1 MKKYF
6 AVSFKY
12 SESVFCSNIAHA
24 ETAEAVAAHY
34 SRHEWVD
41 IREAEAH
48 EVETARR
55 KGMPIVEIETTEAAT
70 NEKEETT
77 VKEFTELKKIVHEDE
92 EQTAENRRF
101 YIVNGYWPT
110 WAEEHRGE
118 PDRGLREYSTAL
130 RWEQYKAGEISREK
144 AVELATK
151 RALKAVEKDTAAKLA
166 RLDRVAAAPDL
177 SFISISVDWV
187 RSRTWGNNPH
197 AEARTNTGVFT
208 GTASG
213 CGYDKESAAIADAL
227 NQCDSVLKALYT
239 LKEEGLRAGLSDK
252 SKTAACGRSNSN
264 ICGYGAGYG
273 AIPYFEGGVGASCF
287 WSILKKC
294 GFSTSCHHGK
304 HSDFYSVS
312 KEGA

>member
-1 MKKYF
+1 MAKNFKIADIKNDSLYS
-6 AVSFKY
+6 VSLIDNWDGSTETKIMTGDELKSFT
-12 SESVFCSNIAHA
+12 NAAAHLYDIHA
-24 ETAEAVAAHY
+24 TEIEAVA
-34 SRHEWVD
+34 ELV
-41 IREAEAH
+41 
-48 EVETARR
+48 
-55 KGMPIVEIETTEAAT
+55 
-70 NEKEETT
+70 NT
-77 VKEFTELKKIVHEDE
+77 VKEFTEIKKAVKEDA

-101 YIVNGYWPT
+101 FILNGYMPT

-118 PDRGLREYSTAL
+118 PDRGLRQYSTAR
-130 RWEQYKAGEISREK
+130 RWEQYKAGEITREK

-151 RALKAVEKDTAAKLA
+151 RTFKAVEKDTAAKLA

-187 RSRTWGNNPH
+187 RSRTWGYNPH

-252 SKTAACGRSNSN
+252 SKTAACGRSNGD